1 MTYPLSTT
9 DLSGS
14 LAQASPRTL
23 PRETS
28 PRRLQ
33 RRGSL
38 RNAQPDIAKSAVPAS
53 GGLNLAVAIFCG
65 KTLAAALIAL
75 FISFWLALD
84 EPYWSLLTVFIVA
97 QPDSG
102 LVLAKGFYR
111 LCGTAVGILVTTA
124 LVFVLAQYGELFI
137 ASLAAWIGVCA
148 FTARAKRN
156 FFSYGFQLAGY
167 TAAIVGIPAA
177 LNTDAAYTL
186 IVGRSTEITLGI
198 GCMGLVS
205 RLVLPLEL
213 APKLTALAR
222 QLFHRVDHFAEL
234 AIDPADEAGAAR
246 LGKGSARQ
254 GLWSA
259 RDHALIGVFRER
271 RSAPHGLAVTRR
283 SACGRRPLR
292 DCRSSGGASGSGSGG
307 FSEFGQ
313 LDDKC
318 QSSPARGSRNI
329 ICASARRGRVG
340 LDPRP
345 GSA

>member
-124 LVFVLAQYGELFI
+124 LVFGLAQYGELFI

-148 FTARAKRN
+148 FAARAKKFLFVRL
-156 FFSYGFQLAGY
+156 SAGWLHGGNRRHPGS
-167 TAAIVGIPAA
+167 IEH
-177 LNTDAAYTL
+177 
-186 IVGRSTEITLGI
+186 R
-198 GCMGLVS
+198 CGLY
-205 RLVLPLEL
+205 P
-213 APKLTALAR
+213 
-222 QLFHRVDHFAEL
+222 H
-234 AIDPADEAGAAR
+234 
-246 LGKGSARQ
+246 
-254 GLWSA
+254 
-259 RDHALIGVFRER
+259 R
-271 RSAPHGLAVTRR
+271 RSVHRDYTRDRLHGA
-283 SACGRRPLR
+283 GEP
-292 DCRSSGGASGSGSGG
+292 SGS
-307 FSEFGQ
+307 
-313 LDDKC
+313 
-318 QSSPARGSRNI
+318 PA
-329 ICASARRGRVG
+329 
-340 LDPRP
+340 
-345 GSA
+345 